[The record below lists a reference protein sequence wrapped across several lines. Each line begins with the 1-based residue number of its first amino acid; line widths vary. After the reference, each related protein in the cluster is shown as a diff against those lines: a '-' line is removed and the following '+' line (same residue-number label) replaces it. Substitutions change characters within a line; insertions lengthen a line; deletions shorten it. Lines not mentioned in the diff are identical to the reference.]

1 MLALILKRG
10 FGTIMVSQTCLKQ
23 DLEFASKLYTLPRV
37 TSTRIA
43 RALGT
48 NVTRIKKL
56 FTLLNFY
63 GVKMQIDVA
72 HSRMGLKLVSILIRG
87 VKVNKPLDIVASS
100 IPFVKG
106 LAIVVPRSLLIVLQL
121 PSAINVDMTSHDGS
135 SLWSFDFVI
144 RSKPLPH
151 LLELCITGLHRTL
164 VDQLPKAFEHKY
176 EVPIE
181 ELLSPARF
189 DGTDLEILYRL
200 QLHPHLTLRELARE
214 LGSRPSKIERHIVDH
229 VEKLVIG
236 YRISRIT
243 AIENPVVRHI
253 VFKCKDAYDVCLR
266 LVSHPYVLSCTA
278 SHNGHVAVLVRAPP
292 PHTMMFIEKLISI
305 LESYNCCLEDCFE
318 YCLSKSLF
326 VSTTIPR
333 RGFEYVPTLRSWSK
347 DLDTESIVKSIVRML
362 MS

>member
-10 FGTIMVSQTCLKQ
+10 SGAIMVSQTCLKQ

-121 PSAINVDMTSHDGS
+121 PSTINVDTTSHDSS

-151 LLELCITGLHRTL
+151 LLELCMAGLHRAL
-164 VDQLPKAFEHKY
+164 VDQLPKVFEHRY
-176 EVPIE
+176 DVPVD
-181 ELLSPARF
+181 ELLNPVRF
-189 DGTDLEILYRL
+189 DGIDLEILYRL

-214 LGSRPSKIERHIVDH
+214 LGSRPSKIEKHVVDH

-243 AIENPVVRHI
+243 TIGNPVVKHI
-253 VFKCKDAYDVCLR
+253 VLRCRYAYDVCLR
-266 LVSHPYVLSCTA
+266 LVSHPYVLSCVA
-278 SHNGHVAVLVRAPP
+278 SRSNYVAVLIQAPP
-292 PHTMMFIEKLISI
+292 QYGMVFLEKLISL
-305 LESYNCCLEDCFE
+305 LESYGCCLEDWFE
-318 YCLSKSLF
+318 YCASKSLF

-333 RGFEYVPTLRSWSK
+333 KGFEYVPTLRTWSR
-347 DLDTESIVKSIVRML
+347 DLDIDSIVKNVIRML